1 MDEEGLYSLAQQEIM
16 DQITSR
22 IKGVRVLD
30 AFCGV
35 GGSAIGFARAGRQ
48 VLTVDINASRL
59 EMAKFN
65 AELFSVAESIEF
77 RRADILTVLD
87 SEKADT
93 VFLDPPWGG
102 PSYSNQKEFLLEHFF
117 PDGKLLLEKSF
128 AAASEVVIR
137 LPKNFRFEDLA
148 SLQKPA
154 HIQKNLFHDKL
165 LHYTAYFSSLSRL

>member
-35 GGSAIGFARAGRQ
+35 GGSAIGFARAGKQ

-102 PSYSNQKEFLLEHFF
+102 TIVLEPKGIPARALF
-117 PDGKLLLEKSF
+117 P
-128 AAASEVVIR
+128 
-137 LPKNFRFEDLA
+137 
-148 SLQKPA
+148 
-154 HIQKNLFHDKL
+154 
-165 LHYTAYFSSLSRL
+165 